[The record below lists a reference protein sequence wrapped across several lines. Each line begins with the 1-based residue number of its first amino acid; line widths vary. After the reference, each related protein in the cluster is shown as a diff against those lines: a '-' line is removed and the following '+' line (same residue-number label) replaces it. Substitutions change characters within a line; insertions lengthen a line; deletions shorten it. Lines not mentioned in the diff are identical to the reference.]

1 MRFVPVREFR
11 NNSASVL
18 RRLRQEG
25 SLVVT
30 SNGKPVALVRNLN
43 EDNLVREIA
52 ALERDTF
59 LKALSDLQAGAA
71 KKANKPSDADI
82 QAEVRTIRRRR
93 AA

>member
-25 SLVVT
+25 SLIVT

-52 ALERDTF
+52 ALERDNF
-59 LKALSDLQAGAA
+59 LAALGDLQNEAA
-71 KKANKPSDADI
+71 TKGNKPSEAEI
-82 QAEVRTIRRRR
+82 QAEVRAVRRRR